1 MGLFNFN
8 KTATLTAENSI
19 ANVNKKLPTEE
30 WIWVEGYKG
39 TDKDMKCRDFQYEL
53 NKQFDMPEDAEIKT
67 CSNGFHF
74 CLYLKDTFDFYN
86 IGNCNRFFKVKAL
99 VRKNDLINYHSSG
112 DHLPLIKFS
121 DDAYNAAPGY
131 SRKLAAKS
139 IILTEEVS
147 MDEILKNTPAEKLP
161 DKFKMMAIEIDIATA
176 VAESRID
183 ILVEDGY
190 SLTFATYIAYNNIF
204 DIAHAVGS
212 QKDLSMDVK
221 VLTMMLRRY

>member
-99 VRKNDLINYHSSG
+99 VRKNDLINYYSSG

-139 IILTEEVS
+139 IILTEEVPV
-147 MDEILKNTPAEKLP
+147 DEILKNTLAEKLP
-161 DKFKMMAIEIDIATA
+161 DKFKMMAIDKNLDAAIATYQVDTLIA
-176 VAESRID
+176 
-183 ILVEDGY
+183 DGY
-190 SLTFATYIAYNNIF
+190 SEAFAAYICSIKKF
-204 DIAHAVGS
+204 DIARAVGS

-221 VLTMMLRRY
+221 VLMIMLSK